1 MIILVT
7 GGSGLIGRRLIPFLE
22 SLGHRVVRLVRSM
35 DRIGEKAI
43 FWSTSE
49 GRFDWEDT
57 DRIDAVV
64 HLAGES
70 IMGRWTPAKKA
81 RIRDSRV
88 DTTRKL
94 CEFLATLES
103 PPATLVAASAIGFY
117 GDRGEELLREES
129 LSGDGYLPRV
139 CRQWEAA
146 TGPAHQAGIRVVN
159 LRIGVV
165 LTPEGGALARMYTP
179 FRLGLGGRIGDGRQY
194 MSWIS
199 REDLTAI
206 IRYALETE
214 DLAGPVNAVSPQPVT
229 NAEFTRILGMVL
241 KRPTSF
247 TVPSFLVQLAF
258 GEMGRDLLLAS
269 SRVRPERLLEAEFA
283 YRHPDL
289 KSALDDLL
297 QRRTP
302 N

>member
-22 SLGHRVVRLVRSM
+22 SLGHRVVRLVRSR

-43 FWSTSE
+43 FWSTAA
-49 GRFDWEDT
+49 GRFHWEDP
-57 DRIDAVV
+57 DGIDAVV

-81 RIRDSRV
+81 QIRDSRV

-117 GDRGEELLREES
+117 GDRGEELLGEES

-159 LRIGVV
+159 LRIGIV
-165 LTPEGGALARMYTP
+165 LTLEGGALARMYTP

-206 IRYALETE
+206 VRYALETE

-229 NAEFTRILGMVL
+229 NAEFTRLLGMVL

-302 N
+302 K

>member
-43 FWSTSE
+43 FWSTAA
-49 GRFDWEDT
+49 GRFHWEDP
-57 DRIDAVV
+57 DGIDAVV